1 MLWPCHVDLYTNISH
16 LIISAILKQVIEKC
30 VDGANILE
38 VCEFGDKLMS
48 EETAKVYKKEK
59 EMKKGRTLE

>member
-1 MLWPCHVDLYTNISH
+1 MQ
-16 LIISAILKQVIEKC
+16 QVIEKC

-38 VCEFGDKLMS
+38 VCEFGDKLMI

-59 EMKKGRTLE
+59 EMKKGKKNYLLPSQWHV